1 MDSQRD
7 GCRRARRARAG
18 FEIDHSEPQARVWR
32 SRGRTGPKAPDT
44 QAPHHNLEP
53 RPTSARPPGANTTC
67 SQRGGCRRARR
78 ARAGFEIDHSEP
90 QARVWRSCGRPGP
103 KAPDTQAPHHNLE
116 PRPTSA
122 RPPGANTT
130 CSQRGGCRRA
140 RRARAG
146 FEIDH
151 SEPQARVWRSCGRP
165 GPKASDTQAVLTDTS
180 VSREKRGPV
189 RTGNRVPS
197 GGPRPGWR
205 PPRLCPGRPGVP
217 QPARSRGGR
226 R

>member
-1 MDSQRD
+1 MTPTGASIALF
-7 GCRRARRARAG
+7 GGAG
-18 FEIDHSEPQARVWR
+18 H
-32 SRGRTGPKAPDT
+32 
-44 QAPHHNLEP
+44 
-53 RPTSARPPGANTTC
+53 NTT
-67 SQRGGCRRARR
+67 SGQRGGCRRARR

-90 QARVWRSCGRPGP
+90 QTRVWRSRGRPGP

-122 RPPGANTT
+122 RPPGTNTT
-130 CSQRGGCRRA
+130 GSQRGGRPGPEGTGGLRDRPLRA
-140 RRARAG
+140 ADSRVAVSRAAG
-146 FEIDH
+146 PEGTRH
-151 SEPQARVWRSCGRP
+151 SGTTPNNNIKLRPTSARPPGTNTRSSQRGGRP
-165 GPKASDTQAVLTDTS
+165 GPEAPDTQALLTDTS
-180 VSREKRGPV
+180 MSREKRGPV

>member
-1 MDSQRD
+1 MSSLVGRFGCPTRLAYRVDCLLDPYRCQHSTIWWSRAQTPRTTSVG
-7 GCRRARRARAG
+7 GCRRVRRARAG

-32 SRGRTGPKAPDT
+32 SR
-44 QAPHHNLEP
+44 
-53 RPTSARPPGANTTC
+53 
-67 SQRGGCRRARR
+67 
-78 ARAGFEIDHSEP
+78 
-90 QARVWRSCGRPGP
+90 GRPGP

-130 CSQRGGCRRA
+130 CNQRGGCRRA
-140 RRARAG
+140 RRARAC

-151 SEPQARVWRSCGRP
+151 SEPQARVWRSRGRP
-165 GPKASDTQAVLTDTS
+165 GPEAPDTQALLTDTS
-180 VSREKRGPV
+180 MSREKRGPV

>member
-1 MDSQRD
+1 MAISRAAGPEGTQHSGITPNNNIKLRPTSARPPGTNTRSSQRD
-7 GCRRARRARAG
+7 GCRRVRRARAG

-32 SRGRTGPKAPDT
+32 SRGRPSPKAPDT
-44 QAPHHNLEP
+44 QAPHHNLNP
-53 RPTSARPPGANTTC
+53 RPTSERRQQPGTNTTC
-67 SQRGGCRRARR
+67 SQRGG
-78 ARAGFEIDHSEP
+78 
-90 QARVWRSCGRPGP
+90 RPGP
-103 KAPDTQAPHHNLE
+103 EAP
-116 PRPTSA
+116 
-122 RPPGANTT
+122 
-130 CSQRGGCRRA
+130 
-140 RRARAG
+140 
-146 FEIDH
+146 
-151 SEPQARVWRSCGRP
+151 
-165 GPKASDTQAVLTDTS
+165 DTQAVLTDTS

>member
-1 MDSQRD
+1 MFRC
-7 GCRRARRARAG
+7 GRAWPG
-18 FEIDHSEPQARVWR
+18 TDT
-32 SRGRTGPKAPDT
+32 TG
-44 QAPHHNLEP
+44 
-53 RPTSARPPGANTTC
+53 

-78 ARAGFEIDHSEP
+78 ARAGFEIDHYEP
-90 QARVWRSCGRPGP
+90 QARVWRSRGRPGP
-103 KAPDTQAPHHNLE
+103 KAPDTQAPHHNIKL
-116 PRPTSA
+116 RPTSA
-122 RPPGANTT
+122 RPPGTNTT
-130 CSQRGGCRRA
+130 CSQRGRCRRA

-146 FEIDH
+146 FEINL
-151 SEPQARVWRSCGRP
+151 SEPQARVLRSRGRP
-165 GPKASDTQAVLTDTS
+165 GPKAPDTQAVLTDTS
-180 VSREKRGPV
+180 MSREKRGPL

>member
-1 MDSQRD
+1 MGGAVGPGGHGRASRSTTPSRRLACGDLAGGRARRHPTLRHHTKQQHQAAAGKQRLPGTNTRSSQRG

-18 FEIDHSEPQARVWR
+18 FEINLSEPQARVLR
-32 SRGRTGPKAPDT
+32 SRGRPSPKAPDT

-53 RPTSARPPGANTTC
+53 RPTSAR
-67 SQRGGCRRARR
+67 
-78 ARAGFEIDHSEP
+78 
-90 QARVWRSCGRPGP
+90 RPGP
-103 KAPDTQAPHHNLE
+103 EAP
-116 PRPTSA
+116 
-122 RPPGANTT
+122 
-130 CSQRGGCRRA
+130 
-140 RRARAG
+140 
-146 FEIDH
+146 
-151 SEPQARVWRSCGRP
+151 
-165 GPKASDTQAVLTDTS
+165 DTQAVLTDTS
-180 VSREKRGPV
+180 VSREKRGPL

>member
-18 FEIDHSEPQARVWR
+18 FEIDHSEPQARVLR
-32 SRGRTGPKAPDT
+32 SRGRPSPKAPDTQAPHHNLNPRPTSARPPGTNTTCSQRGRCRRARRARAGFEINLSEPQARVLRSRGRPSPKAPDT

-53 RPTSARPPGANTTC
+53 RPTSAR
-67 SQRGGCRRARR
+67 
-78 ARAGFEIDHSEP
+78 
-90 QARVWRSCGRPGP
+90 RP
-103 KAPDTQAPHHNLE
+103 
-116 PRPTSA
+116 S
-122 RPPGANTT
+122 
-130 CSQRGGCRRA
+130 
-140 RRARAG
+140 
-146 FEIDH
+146 
-151 SEPQARVWRSCGRP
+151 
-165 GPKASDTQAVLTDTS
+165 PKASDTQAVLTDTS
-180 VSREKRGPV
+180 MSREKRGPL